1 MALVYL
7 WTGGRQVYQYTDG
20 RQHFSLHSLTGF
32 DSPIDKTF
40 TYLNAI
46 QDKFCFVIF
55 PPGTVMYI
63 NNSIKIRQIVN
74 TYYVT
79 NERADAYL

>member
-1 MALVYL
+1 MDRSE
-7 WTGGRQVYQYTDG
+7 TGSPI
-20 RQHFSLHSLTGF
+20 QHFSLHSLTGF

-46 QDKFCFVIF
+46 QDKFCFVIIS
-55 PPGTVMYI
+55 PGTVMYI
-63 NNSIKIRQIVN
+63 NNSIKIRQTVN
-74 TYYVT
+74 TYYAT

>member
-7 WTGGRQVYQYTDG
+7 WTGVRQVHQYTDE
-20 RQHFSLHSLTGF
+20 RQHFSLHSLIDF

-40 TYLNAI
+40 TYLNAM
-46 QDKFCFVIF
+46 QNKFCFVII

>member
-7 WTGGRQVYQYTDG
+7 WTGVKQVHQYTDE
-20 RQHFSLHSLTGF
+20 RQHFSLHSLIGF

-40 TYLNAI
+40 TYLNAM
-46 QDKFCFVIF
+46 QNKFCFVII